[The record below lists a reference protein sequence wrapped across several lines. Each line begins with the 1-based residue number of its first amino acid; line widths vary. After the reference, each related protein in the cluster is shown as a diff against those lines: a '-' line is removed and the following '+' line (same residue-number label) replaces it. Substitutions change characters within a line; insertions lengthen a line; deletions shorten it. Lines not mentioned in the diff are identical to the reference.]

1 MEEISNAL
9 KDANRLLRIADHLT
23 YVTYPLVKD
32 NKLIIAIAES
42 LNGAMIKAMDALL
55 YYDRYYKRIMH
66 FPSDFTSKFDIF
78 KRNCAPRYNINREYL
93 VLMQDLKELI
103 EARKHSAM
111 EFIRKDQYVITSNS
125 YDIRTL
131 NYQKVKEIVNKSKP
145 FFEKVNFILKNV
157 KDK

>member
-66 FPSDFTSKFDIF
+66 FPSDFT
-78 KRNCAPRYNINREYL
+78 Y
-93 VLMQDLKELI
+93 LKEIALLDIILI
-103 EARKHSAM
+103 EN
-111 EFIRKDQYVITSNS
+111 IWY
-125 YDIRTL
+125 
-131 NYQKVKEIVNKSKP
+131 
-145 FFEKVNFILKNV
+145 
-157 KDK
+157 

>member
-1 MEEISNAL
+1 
-9 KDANRLLRIADHLT
+9 
-23 YVTYPLVKD
+23 
-32 NKLIIAIAES
+32 
-42 LNGAMIKAMDALL
+42 
-55 YYDRYYKRIMH
+55 
-66 FPSDFTSKFDIF
+66 
-78 KRNCAPRYNINREYL
+78 
-93 VLMQDLKELI
+93 MQDLKELI